1 MCIRDRNITTAGQQK
16 VSPISFD
23 EASNIVTVNLAVR
36 DSQLFEGFEGCTIKQ
51 VAGFNK
57 MVAYFGKND
66 MSLLMD
72 LAKAIITRNKER
84 AEYRKAHPQPT
95 PQ

>member
-1 MCIRDRNITTAGQQK
+1 MIIMSTNITTPEKPK

-72 LAKAIITRNKER
+72 LAKAIITRNKDR